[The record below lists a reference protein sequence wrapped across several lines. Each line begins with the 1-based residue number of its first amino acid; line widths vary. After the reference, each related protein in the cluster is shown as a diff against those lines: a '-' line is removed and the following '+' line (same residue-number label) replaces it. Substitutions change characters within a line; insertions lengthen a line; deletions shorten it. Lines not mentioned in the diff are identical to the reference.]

1 MKRIMVVE
9 DDPQVRLLLREL
21 LELEGY
27 IVEDASDGKKAIE
40 LFRCEPTHL
49 VITDI
54 LMPETEGLEM
64 IQEIRRESPHVRIIA
79 ISGGGRVGPESY
91 LRMAEVL
98 GAECTFEKP
107 VNIEGILQSVRELLE
122 KTEA

>member
-1 MKRIMVVE
+1 MVVD
-9 DDPQVRLLLREL
+9 DDPQARLLLKEL

-27 IVEDASDGKKAIE
+27 IVEDASDGKMAIE

-54 LMPETEGLEM
+54 IMPEKEGLET
-64 IQEIRRESPHVRIIA
+64 IQSIRREFPHVSIIA
-79 ISGGGRVGPESY
+79 ISGGGRIGPDNY
-91 LRMAEVL
+91 LKMAKAL

-107 VNIEGILQSVRELLE
+107 ILIESVLQSVRELLE
-122 KTEA
+122 KTKA